1 MNPAPTDRDTESL
14 AQALRRA
21 ARVLDT
27 QRPSPALREALLQRL
42 QQAPVA
48 AQPLTPLTPPMHA
61 ARGAPRRWLRWT
73 AWSGGAAVAA
83 MLLLGSVV
91 LVLAPPPLQSTAA
104 AGVGGEFL
112 PLVPR
117 EDWPEDTSPAWLV
130 ASELPQ
136 ERLAAL
142 GLPYDPT
149 RAADRVRAELLVH
162 PSGLVLALRLID

>member
-1 MNPAPTDRDTESL
+1 MNPTPDPVGVPGTEALS
-14 AQALRRA
+14 QALHRA
-21 ARVLDT
+21 ARVLEA
-27 QRPSPALREALLQRL
+27 QRPAPALRQALLERVRGSPPAPAGAAAT
-42 QQAPVA
+42 APV
-48 AQPLTPLTPPMHA
+48 
-61 ARGAPRRWLRWT
+61 PRRWLRWA

-83 MLLLGSVV
+83 MLCLGSA
-91 LVLAPPPLQSTAA
+91 LLLLAPPPPATAG
-104 AGVGGEFL
+104 AGGGEFL

-117 EDWPEDTSPAWLV
+117 EDWPDDTSPAWLV

-162 PSGLVLALRLID
+162 PSGRVLALRLVD

>member
-1 MNPAPTDRDTESL
+1 MSQAPSDRDTESL

-27 QRPSPALREALLQRL
+27 QRPAPALREALLQRL

-48 AQPLTPLTPPMHA
+48 PRPMPSPMPA

-83 MLLLGSVV
+83 MLLLGSVL

-104 AGVGGEFL
+104 AGVGSEFM

-130 ASELPQ
+130 ASDLPQ

>member
-1 MNPAPTDRDTESL
+1 MNTPIPPPRDGTEPL

-21 ARVLDT
+21 AQVLDA
-27 QRPSPALREALLQRL
+27 QRPPPALRETLLQRL
-42 QQAPVA
+42 RPVA
-48 AQPLTPLTPPMHA
+48 TPALAP
-61 ARGAPRRWLRWT
+61 RLQSRLQDRIAPRRWLRLT

-83 MLLLGSVV
+83 MLLVSSAV
-91 LVLAPPPLQSTAA
+91 LVLAPPPQSAA
-104 AGVGGEFL
+104 VAGSGAGEFL

-117 EDWPEDTSPAWLV
+117 EDWPDEASPAWLV
-130 ASELPQ
+130 SSELPQ

-162 PSGLVLALRLID
+162 PSGRVLALRLID

>member
-1 MNPAPTDRDTESL
+1 MNQAPSDRDTESL

-27 QRPSPALREALLQRL
+27 QRPAPALREALLQRL
-42 QQAPVA
+42 QPAPGV
-48 AQPLTPLTPPMHA
+48 AQPPMSMPNQA

-73 AWSGGAAVAA
+73 AWSGGAAVAV

-112 PLVPR
+112 PLVSR

-130 ASELPQ
+130 ASDLPQ

>member
-1 MNPAPTDRDTESL
+1 MTNPAPSDRDTESL

-21 ARVLDT
+21 AGVLDT

-42 QQAPVA
+42 QQAPGV
-48 AQPLTPLTPPMHA
+48 AQPPLPIHA
-61 ARGAPRRWLRWT
+61 ARPAPRRWLRWT

-83 MLLLGSVV
+83 MLLLGSVL

-104 AGVGGEFL
+104 ASTGGEFM

-130 ASELPQ
+130 ASDLPQ

>member
-1 MNPAPTDRDTESL
+1 MTNPAPSDRDTESL

-27 QRPSPALREALLQRL
+27 QRPSPALRGALLQRL
-42 QQAPVA
+42 QQAPGVV
-48 AQPLTPLTPPMHA
+48 QPPLPIHA
-61 ARGAPRRWLRWT
+61 ARAAPRRWLLWT

-83 MLLLGSVV
+83 MLLLGSVL

-104 AGVGGEFL
+104 ASVGGEFM

-130 ASELPQ
+130 ASDLPQ

>member
-1 MNPAPTDRDTESL
+1 MNQAPSDRDTESL

-27 QRPSPALREALLQRL
+27 QRPAPALRDALLQRL
-42 QQAPVA
+42 QQAPGV
-48 AQPLTPLTPPMHA
+48 AQPSLPMPNQA

-73 AWSGGAAVAA
+73 AWSGGAAVAV

-91 LVLAPPPLQSTAA
+91 LVLAPAPLNSTAA
-104 AGVGGEFL
+104 AGVGGEFM

-130 ASELPQ
+130 ASDLPQ

>member
-48 AQPLTPLTPPMHA
+48 PPLMPTPMPAT
-61 ARGAPRRWLRWT
+61 RGAPRRCLRWT

-91 LVLAPPPLQSTAA
+91 LVLAPPPLPGTAA
-104 AGVGGEFL
+104 AGMGSEFM

-130 ASELPQ
+130 ASDLPQ

-162 PSGLVLALRLID
+162 PSGLVLARRLID

>member
-1 MNPAPTDRDTESL
+1 MPN
-14 AQALRRA
+14 Q
-21 ARVLDT
+21 
-27 QRPSPALREALLQRL
+27 
-42 QQAPVA
+42 
-48 AQPLTPLTPPMHA
+48 A

-73 AWSGGAAVAA
+73 AWSSGAAVAV

-130 ASELPQ
+130 ASDLPQ

>member
-1 MNPAPTDRDTESL
+1 MNQAPSDRDTESL

-27 QRPSPALREALLQRL
+27 QRPSPALRETLLQRL
-42 QQAPVA
+42 QHAPGV
-48 AQPLTPLTPPMHA
+48 AQPPVPIQA

-73 AWSGGAAVAA
+73 VWSGGAAVAA

-104 AGVGGEFL
+104 ASGGGEFM

-130 ASELPQ
+130 ASDLPL

-162 PSGLVLALRLID
+162 PSGLLLALRLVD

>member
-1 MNPAPTDRDTESL
+1 MTNQAPSDRDTESL

-27 QRPSPALREALLQRL
+27 QRPAPALREALLQRL
-42 QQAPVA
+42 QQAPGA
-48 AQPLTPLTPPMHA
+48 PPPMPA

-73 AWSGGAAVAA
+73 AWSGGAAVAV

-91 LVLAPPPLQSTAA
+91 LVLAPPPLNSTAA
-104 AGVGGEFL
+104 AGVGGEFM

-130 ASELPQ
+130 ASDLPQ